1 MSLWKWK
8 MSPATFSK
16 VFIVT
21 GIVTN
26 GTVIPSELESLV
38 GKQTVSTLLW
48 EQGAV
53 GSNPITPTLN
63 EPVGNDG
70 FFVYTRQ

>member
-1 MSLWKWK
+1 MSLWKSDI
-8 MSPATFSK
+8 SPATFSK

-26 GTVIPSELESLV
+26 GTVIPSEMESLIEE
-38 GKQTVSTLLW
+38 QTVSTLLW

-53 GSNPITPTLN
+53 GSNPITPDF
-63 EPVGNDG
+63 E
-70 FFVYTRQ
+70 